1 MLLNLPLKTDFLGEI
16 ESNMIFESI
25 IQILNTGWEC
35 KKILKMVIL
44 EAILNSHIHMY
55 SICVTILTFQ
65 LLPQG

>member
-1 MLLNLPLKTDFLGEI
+1 MLLNLPLKTDFVGEI

-44 EAILNSHIHMY
+44 EAILNSHIHM
-55 SICVTILTFQ
+55 
-65 LLPQG
+65 